1 MNKKGDTAVK
11 KKVIIGIVVLTV
23 LAVVWCAIPRPLVGY
38 SYQLDYIEYQG
49 ETIHFHD
56 DSSRAER
63 EEIEALLRTYQRS
76 AVPCRGP
83 WGGDGSLC
91 LTGGDGR
98 RPLHIVLHDGGG
110 GGKPCFM
117 IYSSAEKGGYPI
129 RNGEELLKELLT
141 MLGE

>member
-1 MNKKGDTAVK
+1 MK

-23 LAVVWCAIPRPLVGY
+23 LAVAWCTIPRPLVQD

-56 DSSRAER
+56 ESFKAER
-63 EEIEALLRTYQRS
+63 EAIETLLRTYQRS
-76 AVPCRGP
+76 AVARRLP
-83 WGGDGSLC
+83 WDGYGSLC

-98 RPLHIVLHDGGG
+98 RPLHIVLNDGSG

-117 IYSSAEKGGYPI
+117 IYSSAETGGYPI
-129 RNGEELLKELLT
+129 RNGEKLMEELLT
-141 MLGE
+141 ILAK

>member
-1 MNKKGDTAVK
+1 MK

-23 LAVVWCAIPRPLVGY
+23 LAVAWCAIPRPLVGS

-49 ETIHFHD
+49 ETLHLHD
-56 DSSRAER
+56 DSSKAER

-76 AVPCRGP
+76 AVARRGS
-83 WGGDGSLC
+83 WGGYGSLC

-98 RPLHIVLHDGGG
+98 HPLHIVLNDGSG

-117 IYSSAEKGGYPI
+117 IYSSAETGGYPI
-129 RNGEELLKELLT
+129 RNGEKLMEELLAILVK
-141 MLGE
+141 

>member
-1 MNKKGDTAVK
+1 MK

-23 LAVVWCAIPRPLVGY
+23 LAIAWCAIPHSLVGN
-38 SYQLDYIEYQG
+38 SYQLDYVEYQG

-76 AVPCRGP
+76 AVPRRGP
-83 WGGDGSLC
+83 WGGYGSLC

-98 RPLHIVLHDGGG
+98 RPLHIVLNDGSG

-129 RNGEELLKELLT
+129 RNGEKLREELLT
-141 MLGE
+141 LLKN

>member
-1 MNKKGDTAVK
+1 MKKR
-11 KKVIIGIVVLTV
+11 VITGIAALVV
-23 LAVVWCAIPRPLVGY
+23 LAVAWCTIPRPLVQD

-56 DSSRAER
+56 ESFKAER
-63 EEIEALLRTYQRS
+63 EAIETLLRTYQRS
-76 AVPCRGP
+76 AVARRLP
-83 WGGDGSLC
+83 WDGYGSLC

-98 RPLHIVLHDGGG
+98 RPLHIVLNDGSG

-129 RNGEELLKELLT
+129 RGGEKLMEALLAILEK
-141 MLGE
+141 